1 MCVCVCEYV
10 FVWVGLFWCL
20 CVCLCVCVDLFS
32 QHPLDAVC
40 IENEEEKGVLGGVV
54 DGKSEW
60 SMGTISLVRV
70 VGCARGSR
78 RFCSY

>member
-1 MCVCVCEYV
+1 VGGFVLVFMCVSV
-10 FVWVGLFWCL
+10 
-20 CVCLCVCVDLFS
+20 CVCVDLFS